1 MLWSESEL
9 EGDLDLNRAGP
20 TFLSDEEVATDFVFS
35 HCTSAGSTSI
45 YLRKK
50 NQLESLH
57 DKNSDLN
64 SNTSLLLNKH
74 FFV

>member
-1 MLWSESEL
+1 MFFKKHTSFSIFL
-9 EGDLDLNRAGP
+9 LDFGP
-20 TFLSDEEVATDFVFS
+20 APIVWYFLFFIIFY
-35 HCTSAGSTSI
+35 STGI

-50 NQLESLH
+50 DQLESLH

-74 FFV
+74 FLSKVI